1 MEKRKNKETLLWV
14 LTGRGFGSEINNLL
28 YAINYSHKKGINL
41 RINSNFWN
49 FKYQN
54 GLSDYFIFEEEKH
67 FRENLLL
74 FLFKP
79 FFNPLTHFYQ
89 NTNLY
94 RFLVDLF
101 SVENKPYKKESLLS
115 ITYNTIKTLMGLNI
129 SLMFGNFYNVRTFN
143 QEERVRDWEKYIQ
156 QMNTILK
163 KFWVFKPE
171 ILKEIEI
178 LNSKINRSI
187 GGGNYAA
194 FHIRRGDKVAE
205 TTFEDRVYYAKEYM
219 YKLIAPDLKIDTVFL
234 MTDDYNAI
242 NEFNENYPTIKFIS
256 LADMNDQGHSQDEF
270 NKLDRKE
277 IRRNAVKLFA
287 EIEIARNSKI
297 FIGSRGSNIFRLIEY
312 LRIYNCHDLSND
324 KESI

>member
-1 MEKRKNKETLLWV
+1 METRKSKETLLWV

-28 YAINYSHKKGINL
+28 YAKHYCHKKEINL
-41 RINSNFWN
+41 RINSNYWN

-54 GLSDYFIFEEEKH
+54 GLSDYFIFEEKKH
-67 FRENLLL
+67 FRENILL

-89 NTNLY
+89 KTNLY
-94 RFLVDLF
+94 RFLVELF
-101 SVENKPYKKESLLS
+101 SAEINPYKKESLLS
-115 ITYNTIKTLMGLNI
+115 ITFNALKTLMGLNL
-129 SLMFGNFYNVRTFN
+129 STMFGDFYAVRTFN
-143 QEERVRDWEKYIQ
+143 QEERGRDWEKYIQ
-156 QMNTILK
+156 QMNAILK

-178 LNSKINRSI
+178 LNSKINASI
-187 GGGNYAA
+187 GGKNYAA

-205 TTFEDRVYYAKEYM
+205 KTFEDRVYYAKEYID
-219 YKLIAPDLKIDTVFL
+219 KLIDSGLEIDSIFL

-242 NEFNENYPTIKFIS
+242 NEFKKNYPTFNFIS
-256 LADMNDQGHSQDEF
+256 LADMNDIGHSQDKF
-270 NKLDRKE
+270 NKLDRTE

-312 LRIYNCHDLSND
+312 LRINNCHDLSND